1 MKPGNP
7 NYRPD
12 IDGLRAVAV
21 LMVVAYHIGTRFVK
35 GGFVGVDIFFVI
47 SGYLISKILMK
58 ELEQDR
64 FSIAAFYVRRVRRIA
79 PALIAVL
86 VATTLV
92 AYFTLLPS
100 ELKEYSWSLIAA
112 VFSVSNFFFWSQAGY
127 FDALAS
133 SKPLLHT
140 WSLAVE
146 EQFYLFFPLLL
157 AFVFRRGRRRVTP
170 MVVTLAACSFV
181 FSLWAVKFYPN
192 LAFYWPLA
200 RIWELM
206 CGTCLAIGAVPAI
219 RSTMAR
225 NAASLA
231 GFGLIACSG
240 TLYTVATPF
249 PGFAALAPCL
259 GTALIIAAGTHG
271 TALVNRLLSLR
282 PVVFIGLISYSLYLW
297 HWPVIVFSAMGV
309 GAEGLS
315 LNLRKVLIAV
325 VSIILG
331 TLSWRFVERPFRSSS
346 QGTPNSKIFAV
357 VGICAAVPT
366 LVACIFLLGGGMK
379 SRFPPNAI
387 AVASYLENPEA
398 GDRWHYRI
406 GSCFINSLN
415 TFKDF
420 DRSTCL
426 TPDPAKPN
434 YLIFG
439 DSHAAHLY
447 YGLATEF
454 PEDHMLQ
461 ATASGCMPF
470 VDQVAQARANC
481 AELVDFVLKDYLPK
495 RPRLKAVIVGGNW
508 EPKDVEE
515 IGKTLAYIKGL
526 GVRPILFGPVVQYDT
541 PLPRLLAV
549 AIKNSDATLAQ
560 RHRLPMSRAL
570 DLKLANLAKTVWDVP
585 YVSYFETLCKG
596 EECVEYASPDVPLQG
611 DIAHFTAPGS
621 VAFAERLKAMHGLN

>member
-21 LMVVAYHIGTRFVK
+21 LMVLAYHIGTRFVK
-35 GGFVGVDIFFVI
+35 GGFIGVDIFFVI

-58 ELEQDR
+58 ELNDGR

-86 VATTLV
+86 VFTTIV

-157 AFVFRRGRRRVTP
+157 AFVFRRGRKWVTP
-170 MVVTLAACSFV
+170 MVVTLAAASFL
-181 FSLWAVKFYPN
+181 FSLWAVKFHPS
-192 LAFYWPLA
+192 LAFYWPLP

-219 RSTMAR
+219 RPAAGR
-225 NAASLA
+225 NAASLL
-231 GFGLIACSG
+231 GFGLIAYSG

-271 TALVNRLLSLR
+271 STLVNRLLSWK

-309 GAEGLS
+309 GVEGLS
-315 LNLRKVLIAV
+315 QNVRKVLIAV
-325 VSIILG
+325 AALALG

-346 QGTPNSKIFAV
+346 KGTPNAKIFAV
-357 VGICAAVPT
+357 AGICAAVPT
-366 LVACIFLLGGGMK
+366 LAACVFLLGGGMK
-379 SRFPPNAI
+379 SRFPPSAI

-406 GSCFINSLN
+406 GSCFITSLN

-420 DRSTCL
+420 DQSTCL
-426 TPDPAKPN
+426 APDPAKPN

-470 VDQVAQARANC
+470 VKQIAHPRPDC

-495 RPRLKAVIVGGNW
+495 SHLRAVILGGNW
-508 EPKDVEE
+508 EPKDIEQ
-515 IGKTLAYIKGL
+515 IGQTLTYIKGL
-526 GVRPILFGPVVQYDT
+526 GVQPILFGPVVQYDT

-549 AIKNSDATLAQ
+549 SIKDSDATLAQ
-560 RHRLPMSRAL
+560 RHQLPMSRTL
-570 DLKLANLAKTVWDVP
+570 DLKMADLAKTVWRVP
-585 YVSYFETLCKG
+585 YVSYFDALCTG
-596 EECVEYASPDVPLQG
+596 RQCLEYASPEVPLQG

-621 VAFAERLKAMHGLN
+621 IAFAERLKAMHALN

>member
-21 LMVVAYHIGTRFVK
+21 LLVLAYHIGTRFAK
-35 GGFVGVDIFFVI
+35 GGFIGVDIFFVI
-47 SGYLISKILMK
+47 SGYLISKILLK

-79 PALIAVL
+79 PALVAVL
-86 VATTLV
+86 VVTTLF

-100 ELKEYSWSLIAA
+100 ELKEFSWSLIAA

-157 AFVFRRGRRRVTP
+157 AFVFRRNRKWVMP
-170 MVVTLAACSFV
+170 MVVALAASSFL

-192 LAFYWPLA
+192 LAFYWPLP

-206 CGTCLAIGAVPAI
+206 CGTCLAIGAVPSI
-219 RSTMAR
+219 RSPLGR
-225 NAASLA
+225 NAASLL
-231 GFGLIACSG
+231 GFSLIVYSG

-271 TALVNRLLSLR
+271 TTLVNRLLSLR
-282 PVVFIGLISYSLYLW
+282 PVVFLGLISYSLYLW
-297 HWPVIVFSAMGV
+297 HWPVIVFNSLGV
-309 GAEGLS
+309 GTEGLS
-315 LNLRKVLIAV
+315 LNVRKVLIAT
-325 VSIILG
+325 VSIVLG
-331 TLSWRFVERPFRSSS
+331 TLSWRFVERPFRSGVK
-346 QGTPNSKIFAV
+346 GTPNSRIFAV
-357 VGICAAVPT
+357 AGICAAVPT
-366 LVACIFLLGGGMK
+366 LVACIFLISGGMK
-379 SRFPPNAI
+379 SRFPPRAI
-387 AVASYLENPEA
+387 EVASYLENPEA

-406 GSCFINSLN
+406 GSCFITSL
-415 TFKDF
+415 TYFKDF
-420 DRSTCL
+420 DQSTCL
-426 TPDPAKPN
+426 TPDPTKPN

-454 PEDHMLQ
+454 PQDHMLQ

-470 VDQVAQARANC
+470 IKQVVHARPDC
-481 AELVDFVLKDYLPK
+481 AEIVDLVLKDYLPK
-495 RPRLKAVIVGGNW
+495 SHLKAVLLGANW
-508 EPKDVEE
+508 EPKDIDD

-526 GVRPILFGPVVQYDT
+526 GVQPILFGPVVQYDT

-549 AIKNSDATLAQ
+549 SIKNSDATLAE
-560 RHRLPMSRAL
+560 RHQLPMSRPL
-570 DLKLANLAKTVWDVP
+570 DLEMANLAETVWDVP
-585 YVSYFETLCKG
+585 YVSYFGALCQGK
-596 EECVEYASPDVPLQG
+596 ECLEYASPDVPLQG
-611 DIAHFTAPGS
+611 DIAHFTARGS
-621 VAFAERLKAMHGLN
+621 VAFAERLKAMHALN

>member
-21 LMVVAYHIGTRFVK
+21 LMVLAYHIGTRFAK
-35 GGFVGVDIFFVI
+35 GGFIGVDIFFVI

-58 ELEQDR
+58 ELNEDR

-86 VATTLV
+86 VVTTIV

-112 VFSVSNFFFWSQAGY
+112 VLSVSNFFFWSQAGY

-157 AFVFRRGRRRVTP
+157 AFVSRRNRKGVKP
-170 MVVTLAACSFV
+170 MVVTLATCSLV
-181 FSLWAVKFYPN
+181 FSIWAVKYYPN
-192 LAFYWPLA
+192 LAFYWPLT

-206 CGTCLAIGAVPAI
+206 CGTLLAIGAVPAI
-219 RSTMAR
+219 RPAAGR
-225 NAASLA
+225 NAASLL
-231 GFGLIACSG
+231 GFVLIFYSG
-240 TLYTVATPF
+240 MFYTVATPF
-249 PGFAALAPCL
+249 PGFAALAPCV
-259 GTALIIAAGTHG
+259 GTALIIAAGTNG
-271 TALVNRLLSLR
+271 TTLINRLLSLR

-297 HWPVIVFSAMGV
+297 HWPVIVFSALGV
-309 GAEGLS
+309 GVEGLS
-315 LNLRKVLIAV
+315 LNVRKVLIAV
-325 VSIILG
+325 IAILLG
-331 TLSWRFVERPFRSSS
+331 TLSWRFVERPFRGSVK
-346 QGTPNSKIFAV
+346 GTPNSKIFITA
-357 VGICAAVPT
+357 GLCAAVPT
-366 LVACIFLLGGGMK
+366 LAACIFLICGGMK
-379 SRFPPNAI
+379 SRFPPSAI

-406 GSCFINSLN
+406 GSCFITSLN

-420 DRSTCL
+420 DQSTCL
-426 TPDPAKPN
+426 APDPAKPN

-447 YGLATEF
+447 FGLSTAF
-454 PEDHMLQ
+454 PDDHLLQ

-470 VDQVAQARANC
+470 VKQVEHARADC
-481 AELVDFVLKDYLPK
+481 AEIVNFVLKDYLPK
-495 RPRLKAVIVGGNW
+495 SHLKAVLLGGNW
-508 EPKDVEE
+508 EPKNIDD
-515 IGKTLAYIKGL
+515 IGKTLAYIKSL
-526 GVRPILFGPVVQYDT
+526 GVQPILFGPVVQYDT
-541 PLPRLLAV
+541 PLPRLLAI
-549 AIKNSDATLAQ
+549 AIKTSDATLAE
-560 RHRLPMSRAL
+560 RHQLPMSRPL
-570 DLKLANLAKTVWDVP
+570 DLKMANLAKTVWDVP
-585 YVSYFETLCKG
+585 YISYFDTLCKG
-596 EECVEYASPDVPLQG
+596 KECVEYAAPDVPLQG

-621 VAFAERLKAMHGLN
+621 VAFAERLKAAHSLN

>member
-21 LMVVAYHIGTRFVK
+21 LMVLAYHIGTRFIK
-35 GGFVGVDIFFVI
+35 GGFIGVDIFFVI

-58 ELEQDR
+58 ELNEDR

-86 VATTLV
+86 VATSIV

-112 VFSVSNFFFWSQAGY
+112 VFSVSNFFFWSQSGY

-157 AFVFRRGRRRVTP
+157 AFVFRRNRRRVTP
-170 MVVTLAACSFV
+170 MVLALAASSFV
-181 FSLWAVKFYPN
+181 FSLWAVKYYPN
-192 LAFYWPLA
+192 LAFYWPLT

-219 RSTMAR
+219 RSALAR
-225 NAASLA
+225 NAASLL
-231 GFGLIACSG
+231 GLGLILYSG
-240 TLYTVATPF
+240 MLYTVATPF

-297 HWPVIVFSAMGV
+297 HWPVIVFDAMGV
-309 GAEGLS
+309 GPEGLS

-325 VSIILG
+325 IAIALG
-331 TLSWRFVERPFRSSS
+331 TLSWRFVEGPFRSGVK
-346 QGTPNSKIFAV
+346 GTPNSKIFAV
-357 VGICAAVPT
+357 AGICAAVPT
-366 LVACIFLLGGGMK
+366 LIACIFLIGDGIK
-379 SRFPPNAI
+379 SRFPPSAI
-387 AVASYLENPEA
+387 TVASYLENPEA

-406 GSCFINSLN
+406 GSCFITSKN
-415 TFKDF
+415 TFQDF
-420 DRSTCL
+420 DQSACL
-426 TPDPAKPN
+426 APDPSKPN

-470 VDQVAQARANC
+470 VDQVPHARPDC
-481 AELVDFVLKDYLPK
+481 AEIVHLVLKDYLPK
-495 RPRLKAVIVGGNW
+495 SHLKAVIVGGNW
-508 EPKDVEE
+508 LPKDVDQ
-515 IGKTLAYIKGL
+515 IGKTLAYIKSL
-526 GVRPILFGPVVQYDT
+526 GVQPILFGPVVQYDT

-549 AIKNSDATLAQ
+549 SIKKSDAGLPE
-560 RHRLPMSRAL
+560 RHQLPMSRAL
-570 DLKLANLAKTVWDVP
+570 DLKMANLAKTVWNVP
-585 YVSYFETLCKG
+585 YVSYFDTLCKG
-596 EECVEYASPDVPLQG
+596 ADCVEYASPDVPLQG

-621 VAFAERLKAMHGLN
+621 VAFAERLKAAHILN